1 MTRHRSDRAFTIVEL
16 LVVMAIIGII
26 AAMALPALNSMITGQ
41 QASAARNLIR
51 TALAQAQAHAAKSQK
66 YAGIRFQF
74 DKEGWRT
81 GQQYLVLIEKAPE
94 GNGASEYWAIPNA
107 RPIALPKGVGVISL
121 DHAADVTLDDNTG
134 HHDTDWANYDDY
146 GLPDATT
153 FTILFSPS
161 GELVSKTVQVKN
173 RNSSDV
179 VFGEITMVNRPKTA
193 TPGPALLYGDNANSE
208 TYYPSWCFREMSAR
222 GFYLYQAD
230 AMQQTSPDYRFS
242 NYVRSLEAV
251 LINMYTG
258 SLIDEDF

>member
-94 GNGASEYWAIPNA
+94 GNGAYEYWAIPNA

-121 DHAADVTLDDNTG
+121 GYNDDSLLGDYIG
-134 HHDTDWANYDDY
+134 HPYNSDNSNP
-146 GLPDATT
+146 GLADATT

-161 GELVSKTVQVKN
+161 GELVSKLVQAKD

-179 VFGEITMVNRPKTA
+179 VFGDIAMVNRPKTA